1 MPGAEWAQLW
11 TASDEWALGKASDG
25 GPRGCLVMGGRMA
38 GDGWALCAMNDKIVQ
53 SKFISDAHALV

>member
-1 MPGAEWAQLW
+1 M
-11 TASDEWALGKASDG
+11 ASDEWALGKASDG
-25 GPRGCLVMGGRMA
+25 LALRMA

>member
-1 MPGAEWAQLW
+1 MSGRCEWLVMVGPW
-11 TASDEWALGKASDG
+11 MASDEWALGKASDG
-25 GPRGCLVMGGRMA
+25 LALRMA